1 MADDR
6 AARLLARQDR
16 QMAQAN
22 QDVLTALTQL
32 VRVIGDQNNAQ
43 TALNQLTRDAIDAM
57 RDNTAAAGGAG
68 GAAATFA
75 ISPGTV
81 APDALIDYSTRVGG
95 FLYKLAKSALDEN
108 KNFDCQQEQLPQ
120 FLTLLEKRTKA
131 MGWDDPNQ
139 GITPITH
146 GAGAAAQVVEG
157 SEIMG
162 RMTLMM

>member
-6 AARLLARQDR
+6 AARLLTRQDR
-16 QMAQAN
+16 LRTEQMAQAN
-22 QDVLTALTQL
+22 QDILGALTQL

-81 APDALIDYSTRVGG
+81 APDAL
-95 FLYKLAKSALDEN
+95 
-108 KNFDCQQEQLPQ
+108 
-120 FLTLLEKRTKA
+120 TLR
-131 MGWDDPNQ
+131 
-139 GITPITH
+139 
-146 GAGAAAQVVEG
+146 
-157 SEIMG
+157 
-162 RMTLMM
+162 

>member
-16 QMAQAN
+16 LRTEQMAQAN
-22 QDVLTALTQL
+22 QDILGALTQL

-95 FLYKLAKSALDEN
+95 FLYK
-108 KNFDCQQEQLPQ
+108 QQEQLPQ